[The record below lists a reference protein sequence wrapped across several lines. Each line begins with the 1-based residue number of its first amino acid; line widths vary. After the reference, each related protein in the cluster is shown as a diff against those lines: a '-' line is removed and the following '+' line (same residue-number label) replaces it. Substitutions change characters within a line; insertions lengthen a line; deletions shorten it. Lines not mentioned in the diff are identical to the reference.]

1 MLSRYPINPYCV
13 TDAACAFPS
22 GDAFLVYPGEDGPI
36 ASIRAEVLMEGLQD
50 MRALQLLEQLTDRE
64 TVLALLEEGLEAP
77 ITFNSYPHEAAWLLS
92 LREKCNR
99 KIACLVSERQFH

>member
-1 MLSRYPINPYCV
+1 
-13 TDAACAFPS
+13 
-22 GDAFLVYPGEDGPI
+22 
-36 ASIRAEVLMEGLQD
+36 MEGLQD

-77 ITFNSYPHEAAWLLS
+77 ITFNSYPQEAAWLLS